1 MAPTVPTCGGRVG
14 GRGCLDRSFPYKSRS
29 SIQLQ
34 GGVMLESIIWIL
46 LMGFL
51 VGQIARRLKAPAL
64 VGMVMVGI
72 LLGPQ
77 VGNVISPEVLGAA
90 NSLRTIAVMVILMK
104 AGLGLDREK
113 LSQQG
118 TVALRLGF
126 LPAACEAI
134 SIAVAAMWLLQ
145 FDFLTGLLLGCIIG
159 AESPAVIVPGMLRLK
174 SLGWGVKKGIPD
186 AILTGS
192 ALSDVLLLLVFSLLL
207 AFLSQGEAT
216 AITLLGG
223 ITLSPL
229 QLLPFQIIIQIT
241 LGLLL
246 GWVTARIL
254 VSLLVKQN
262 WSQTAVQDSL
272 VAAGFALWLV
282 VSAEHIP
289 IFSGYLAVM
298 ATGFFLIELDAP
310 LARRL
315 RGGFDS
321 LWTIAE
327 IILFVLLGASIQ
339 LNVLGNTMLVG
350 LLVLAIGTLIGRSL
364 GWYLSTLG
372 SNWTGKER
380 LFLLPGNSAK
390 ATVQAAIG
398 AIPLAQG
405 IAGGETILAIA
416 ALSILVTAPLGAWAI
431 PTFAPKLLEKGEV
444 DPTKVAISG
453 RPVFLAAVDASPLT
467 TDVLT
472 KTADLAR
479 RSDGDVIV
487 LYVDNLGD
495 KSTNLQLQQQAQR
508 ILSDIRYEFLSLSGT
523 VPEEIIRVAQARQVT
538 YIAIGKRGHQPW
550 QEVLVGSVSQAVLET
565 SPIPVLLVESS
576 YK

>member
-1 MAPTVPTCGGRVG
+1 
-14 GRGCLDRSFPYKSRS
+14 
-29 SIQLQ
+29 
-34 GGVMLESIIWIL
+34 MLESIIWIL
-46 LMGFL
+46 LMGFF

-64 VGMVMVGI
+64 VGMVLVGI

-77 VGNVISPEVLGAA
+77 LGNVISPEVLGAA

-134 SIAVAAMWLLQ
+134 AIAVAAMWLLQ

-207 AFLSQGEAT
+207 AFLSQGKAR

-241 LGLLL
+241 LGVLL

-262 WSQTAVQDSL
+262 WTQTAVQDSL
-272 VAAGFALWLV
+272 VAAGFALGLV

-289 IFSGYLAVM
+289 VFSGYLAVM
-298 ATGFFLIELDAP
+298 AAGFFLIELDAP

-339 LNVLGNTMLVG
+339 LNVLGNTLLVG

-380 LFLLPGNSAK
+380 LFLLAGNSAK

-453 RPVFLAAVDASPLT
+453 RPVFLAAVDTSPLT

-472 KTADLAR
+472 KAADLAR

-495 KSTNLQLQQQAQR
+495 KKVSTQLQEQAQR

-523 VPEEIIRVAQARQVT
+523 VTEEIVRVAQARQVT
-538 YIAIGKRGHQPW
+538 DIVIGKRGHQPW
-550 QEVLVGSVSQAVLET
+550 EEVLVGSVSQAVLES
-565 SPIPVLLVESS
+565 SPIPVILVESS

>member
-1 MAPTVPTCGGRVG
+1 
-14 GRGCLDRSFPYKSRS
+14 
-29 SIQLQ
+29 
-34 GGVMLESIIWIL
+34 MLESIIWIL

-289 IFSGYLAVM
+289 LFSGYLAVM

-550 QEVLVGSVSQAVLET
+550 EEVLVGSVSQTVLET

>member
-134 SIAVAAMWLLQ
+134 SIAVAAMWLLE

-262 WSQTAVQDSL
+262 WTQTAVQDSL

-289 IFSGYLAVM
+289 LFSGYLAVM

-380 LFLLPGNSAK
+380 LFLLPGNLAK

-453 RPVFLAAVDASPLT
+453 RPVFLAAVDAAPLT

-495 KSTNLQLQQQAQR
+495 KSTNLRLQQQAQR
-508 ILSDIRYEFLSLSGT
+508 ILSDIRYEFLSLAGT

-550 QEVLVGSVSQAVLET
+550 EEVLVGSVSQAVLET